1 MRRNATCL
9 AIGITAESLRLS
21 NSFDWTMPE
30 EQLLLPL
37 QSRHDVALADL
48 PAQAFAPV
56 LSALEQ
62 LMTGALTQLHIYG
75 EPGSGR
81 SLLLSAFAAEAA
93 HRLGQCILLPLRQ
106 VVFLPADMLQGLE
119 TCPLVVLDDIEA
131 VAGWPEWEEGLFNLY
146 NRMQEQGGR
155 LLVSAATVPTD
166 LPIQLPD
173 LRSRLARASV
183 HALPLP
189 DDSIRQ
195 ELLQIHASRR
205 DWHLE
210 PELVRYLIERGPRGL
225 GRFTAMLDKLEQ
237 RALRE
242 KRGITVPLVRAVLG

>member
-1 MRRNATCL
+1 M
-9 AIGITAESLRLS
+9 S
-21 NSFDWTMPE
+21 NPVDLFMPE

-37 QSRHDVALADL
+37 QSRQDVALADL

-62 LMTGALTQLHIYG
+62 LMSGALTQLHVYG

-81 SLLLSAFAAEAA
+81 SLLLSAVAAEAA

-119 TCPLVVLDDIEA
+119 SCPLVVLDDIEA

-146 NRMQEQGGR
+146 NRLQEQGGR
-155 LLVSAATVPTD
+155 LLVSAAMIPAD
-166 LPIQLPD
+166 LPLQLPD

-183 HALPLP
+183 HVLPTP
-189 DDSIRQ
+189 DDAIRQ
-195 ELLQIHASRR
+195 ELLQTIAQRR
-205 DWHLE
+205 DWQLE

-225 GRFTAMLDKLEQ
+225 GRFTTMLDKLEQ

-242 KRGITVPLVRAVLG
+242 KRGITVPLARAVLG

>member
-1 MRRNATCL
+1 MPADQG
-9 AIGITAESLRLS
+9 IGQHDL
-21 NSFDWTMPE
+21 FMPE

-37 QSRHDVALADL
+37 QSRQAVTLDDL

-62 LMTGALTQLHIYG
+62 LMTGVLQQMQVCG

-81 SLLLSAFAAEAA
+81 SLLLSAFADAA
-93 HRLGQCILLPLRQ
+93 TQRLGQCILLPLRQ

-119 TCPLVVLDDIEA
+119 HCPLIVLDDIEA
-131 VAGWPEWEEGLFNLY
+131 VAGWPDWEEGLFNLY
-146 NRMQEQGGR
+146 NRLQEQGGR
-155 LLVSAATVPTD
+155 LLVSAATPPAD
-166 LPIQLPD
+166 LPLQLPD

-183 HALPLP
+183 HHLPPP
-189 DDSIRQ
+189 DDALRMA
-195 ELLQIHASRR
+195 LLQTTAARR
-205 DWHLE
+205 DWLLE

-225 GRFTAMLDKLEQ
+225 GRFMVLLDRLEQ

-242 KRGITVPLVRAVLG
+242 KRGITVPLARAVLG

>member
-1 MRRNATCL
+1 M
-9 AIGITAESLRLS
+9 S
-21 NSFDWTMPE
+21 NLDDLFMPE

-37 QSRHDVALADL
+37 QSRQDVTLADL

-62 LMTGALTQLHIYG
+62 LMSGALTQLHVYG

-81 SLLLSAFAAEAA
+81 SLLLSAVAAEAA
-93 HRLGQCILLPLRQ
+93 QRLGHCILLPLRQ

-119 TCPLVVLDDIEA
+119 SCPLVVLDDIEA

-146 NRMQEQGGR
+146 NRLQEQGGR
-155 LLVSAATVPTD
+155 LLVSAAMIPAD

-183 HALPLP
+183 HALPTP
-189 DDSIRQ
+189 DDEIRQ
-195 ELLQIHASRR
+195 ELLQTIAHRR
-205 DWHLE
+205 DWLLE

-242 KRGITVPLVRAVLG
+242 KRGITVPLARAVLG

>member
-1 MRRNATCL
+1 M
-9 AIGITAESLRLS
+9 S
-21 NSFDWTMPE
+21 NPVDLFMPE

-37 QSRHDVALADL
+37 QSRQDVALADL

-62 LMTGALTQLHIYG
+62 LMSGALTQLHVYG

-81 SLLLSAFAAEAA
+81 SLLLSAVAAEAA

-119 TCPLVVLDDIEA
+119 SCPLVVLDDIEA

-146 NRMQEQGGR
+146 NRLQEQGGR
-155 LLVSAATVPTD
+155 LLVSAAMIPAD
-166 LPIQLPD
+166 LPLQLPD

-183 HALPLP
+183 HVLPTP
-189 DDSIRQ
+189 DDAIRQ
-195 ELLQIHASRR
+195 ELLQTIAQRR
-205 DWHLE
+205 DWQLE

-242 KRGITVPLVRAVLG
+242 KRGITMPLARAVLG